1 MSVKIYIG
9 RPRWHAL
16 LPMISVA
23 VLSGCATGYH
33 QQMSGAMQST
43 AAGSIDLALSELEKN
58 NDSKDKSL
66 LYFFEKGEL
75 LRMKGAVAES
85 RDAWL
90 VADGVVRQ
98 WEEDVKADPSKVLG
112 DIGSFI
118 VNDTTRRYDGRDYEK
133 VLLSVRLALNH
144 LAMGDW
150 DSARVEIKKMHERE
164 AVIADFRSKE
174 VEAAKNGAAEKG
186 LKATS
191 FKELSGYP
199 VETLTAPEVLA
210 LKNAYESAIA
220 NYLAGFIY
228 EAQGEMSL
236 AAAGYRKAIEIGGS
250 NSVLDEGLKGLD
262 RRMGLARG
270 KVASVVDTLFIIESG
285 TAPVIRSKTLPIPL
299 PIPSKSGLQ
308 VVFTPISWP
317 VVEPGGPTY
326 VPGLRVGGQSVSPST
341 ITSVDHM
348 ARRALSDEM
357 PGIIFRSSVRAIAKG
372 AAQKVVQ
379 DNAASMGPVGSLL
392 SLATSITAVATES
405 ADERI
410 WRSLPDSFS
419 VSRVS
424 LPAGSHQIVLD
435 SPAGPITKEVQ
446 LSGKHA
452 VVTLRSIG
460 NSVFVT
466 QTPYAPGTPAPVVAV
481 NQTRPI
487 LDAERPVSKVQPAAL
502 KSRAG
507 KKRGGAAEQ

>member
-1 MSVKIYIG
+1 MSIKLIEAF
-9 RPRWHAL
+9 RWRL
-16 LPMISVA
+16 LVSVMSA
-23 VLSGCATGYH
+23 AALSGCATGYH
-33 QQMSGAMQST
+33 QEMSGAMQST
-43 AAGSIDLALSELEKN
+43 AAGSIDLALSELEKSN
-58 NDSKDKSL
+58 ASREKSL

-90 VADGVVRQ
+90 VADGTVRQ

-112 DIGSFI
+112 EIGSFL

-164 AVIADFRSKE
+164 AVIAEFRSKE
-174 VEAAKNGAAEKG
+174 VEAAMSGAAEKG

-191 FKELSGYP
+191 FKELNGYP

-228 EAQGEMSL
+228 EAQGDLSL
-236 AAAGYRKAIEIGGS
+236 AAAGYRKAIEIGGAHP
-250 NSVLDEGLKGLD
+250 VLEDGLKGLD
-262 RRMGLARG
+262 RRMGQARG
-270 KVASVVDTLFIIESG
+270 KVAGAVDTLFIVESG
-285 TAPVIRSKTLPIPL
+285 TAPVIKSKTLPIPL
-299 PIPSKSGLQ
+299 PIPSKNGLQ

-317 VVEPGGPTY
+317 VIEPGPSMY
-326 VPGLRVGGQSVSPST
+326 VTGFRVGGQSVSPST
-341 ITSVDHM
+341 ITSVNHM
-348 ARRALSDEM
+348 ARRALADEM

-392 SLATSITAVATES
+392 SLATSITAVATEN

-410 WRSLPDSFS
+410 WRSLPDNFS

-424 LPAGSHQIVLD
+424 LPAGPHQIVID

-446 LSGKHA
+446 LSGRHA

-460 NSVFVT
+460 SSVFVT
-466 QTPYAPGTPAPVVAV
+466 QTPYTPSAPAPVVAV

-487 LDAERPVSKVQPAAL
+487 LDAERPGSKVQPAAL
-502 KSRAG
+502 KSRVG
-507 KKRGGAAEQ
+507 KKRGSAAEQ